1 MILDSLLLFTG
12 GTGGVGNGDG
22 VTDSPTTG
30 TQNSSN
36 VIDLAGPALPA
47 SQSSPFAAPGRDLG
61 IGDDPALKL
70 LVQVTTAF
78 SGGTNLQVGFAGA
91 PDNGAGSP
99 GSFTTYVTGPTVT
112 DTNMVAGVR
121 LLEIDYPRPDPA
133 SVPPR
138 FVRLSY
144 VNSGTHT
151 AGKIE
156 GTIVLDRFDQP
167 YQSKGVTG
175 GYPPGI
181 TIAN

>member
-1 MILDSLLLFTG
+1 MILDSLLFFTG

-22 VTDSPTTG
+22 LTDSPTTG

-47 SQSSPFAAPGRDLG
+47 SSTTNFAVPGRDLG

-70 LVQVTTAF
+70 HVLVTTAF
-78 SGGTNLQVGFAGA
+78 SGGTNLQVGFQGA
-91 PDNGAGSP
+91 PDNGSGLA
-99 GSFTTYVTGPTVT
+99 GSFTTYATGPTVI
-112 DTNMVAGVR
+112 DANMVAGVR
-121 LLEIDYPRPDPA
+121 LLEIDWPRPDPV

-138 FVRLSY
+138 FVRLTY
-144 VNSGTHT
+144 INSGTHT

-156 GTIVLDRFDQP
+156 GMVVLDRFDQP
-167 YQSKGVTG
+167 TDSKGVLG
-175 GYPPGI
+175 AYPPGI

>member
-1 MILDSLLLFTG
+1 MILDSLLFFTG

-22 VTDSPTTG
+22 LTDSPTTG

-47 SQSSPFAAPGRDLG
+47 SQTTPFAAPGRDLG

-70 LVQVTTAF
+70 HVLVTVAF
-78 SGGTNLQVGFAGA
+78 TSGTNLQVGFQGA
-91 PDNGAGSP
+91 PDNGSGLP
-99 GSFTTYVTGPTVT
+99 GSYTTYALGPTVVEA
-112 DTNMVAGVR
+112 NLVAGVR
-121 LLEIDYPRPDPA
+121 VLEIDYPRPDPA

-138 FVRLSY
+138 FIRLTY
-144 VNSGTHT
+144 VSSGTHT

-156 GTIVLDRFDQP
+156 GMIVLDRFDQP
-167 YQSKGVTG
+167 LDSKGTLG
-175 GYPPGI
+175 AYLPGI